1 MAPRLKL
8 YLHCG
13 YRSLVLVVLVRV
25 RGEEGRKG
33 RVKWRRKRVRKKAGN
48 QSKETSD
55 AAEPAWEE
63 TRVVLVHSDIQ
74 LLSLDDA

>member
-33 RVKWRRKRVRKKAGN
+33 RVKWRRKRVRKKAFWIEVGEMEGYIMN
-48 QSKETSD
+48 LKVRQQAGRRQK
-55 AAEPAWEE
+55 
-63 TRVVLVHSDIQ
+63 
-74 LLSLDDA
+74 